1 MTFTRS
7 AKVGKFTAV
16 MMLSDAGAFHVSWS
30 PSLPGALSAD
40 ELKLYMD
47 ARNRLIWELSA
58 ALKRNEAIVQA
69 YNRAVWTDTL

>member
-30 PSLPGALSAD
+30 PSLPSSLDANALKQY
-40 ELKLYMD
+40 LD
-47 ARNRLIWELSA
+47 ARNQLIGEMRE
-58 ALKRNEAIVQA
+58 ALARHECTLKA
-69 YNRAVWTDTL
+69 YDRATWTDTP